1 MFPKESIL
9 QYKPNNSC
17 KMEGFGGGLHNL
29 PEGFRCFP
37 CRCDTFGFFGSE
49 REGSFLLGFE

>member
-1 MFPKESIL
+1 
-9 QYKPNNSC
+9 
-17 KMEGFGGGLHNL
+17 MEGFGGGLHNL